1 MAELPDAKVRL
12 QRARAGAQRC
22 VCAAAWVVGSRFR
35 WFPFM
40 EDGGGDKGFPGDFS
54 AIKLL
59 FLFHGWS
66 LGRPAL
72 VQKQGAIREIGAERQ
87 SPFCQ
92 IPAGD
97 SGLGSLNWGAG
108 TWITFIQEILN
119 CGGFS
124 YVSQPLSIV
133 LLPSPPS
140 LGILALGECWGFLK
154 LNPFVLVG
162 VRGPRLMFIGTISA
176 LVRKTPRSAGLDPC
190 SPGLSL
196 PHLSVSAA
204 VIS

>member
-1 MAELPDAKVRL
+1 
-12 QRARAGAQRC
+12 
-22 VCAAAWVVGSRFR
+22 
-35 WFPFM
+35 M
-40 EDGGGDKGFPGDFS
+40 EDGGDKGFPGDFS

-59 FLFHGWS
+59 FLFHGWR
-66 LGRPAL
+66 LGHPAL
-72 VQKQGAIREIGAERQ
+72 VQKQGVIREIGAESQ

-97 SGLGSLNWGAG
+97 SGLRSLNWGAG
-108 TWITFIQEILN
+108 TWITFTQEILS
-119 CGGFS
+119 CGVFS
-124 YVSQPLSIV
+124 YISQPLSIV
-133 LLPSPPS
+133 LLPSLSS

-162 VRGPRLMFIGTISA
+162 VRGPGLMFIGTISV
-176 LVRKTPRSAGLDPC
+176 LVRKTPRSARLDPC

-196 PHLSVSAA
+196 PYLSVSAA